1 MRKCGYVAIIGK
13 PNAGKSTLMNALL
26 GCELSIVNKKAQT
39 TRNKIL
45 GIFTEKNIQIV
56 FIDTPGLFEPKY
68 ELQKF
73 MMSELKSSFKEADII
88 LHIIDVTEF
97 SMRALKDI
105 EDRFAKEFKGK
116 KRIVVLNKIDLEEQ
130 DDVKSKMVMLK
141 EEFKFETIIPIS
153 AKEDFNLTEVQR
165 EITDNLP
172 VSEFFFDDEILTDK
186 PEKFFVAE
194 IIRQKILDLYQ
205 DEVPYSDYV
214 DIVEFIERKDAK
226 DYINAEIVLERETQ
240 KIIFIGRNGD
250 KIKMLGKFARE
261 GIEKFLKK
269 EVYLKLFVKVRK
281 DWRKDKKFL
290 RDAYKNQ

>member
-13 PNAGKSTLMNALL
+13 PNAGKSTLMNAFL

-45 GIFTEKNIQIV
+45 GIYTDKNIQIV

-73 MMSELKSSFKEADII
+73 MMTELKSSFNEADII
-88 LHIIDVTEF
+88 LHLIDVTEF
-97 SMRALKDI
+97 SIRALKDI
-105 EDRFAKEFKGK
+105 EARFAKEFKGK
-116 KRIVVLNKIDLEEQ
+116 KRIVVLNKIDLAEQ
-130 DDVKSKMVMLK
+130 DDVKSKMLMLK

-153 AKEDFNLTEVQR
+153 AKEEFNLNEVHR
-165 EITDNLP
+165 EIVENLP

-194 IIRQKILDLYQ
+194 IIRQKILDMYQ
-205 DEVPYSDYV
+205 DEVPYSVYV

-226 DYINAEIVLERETQ
+226 DYINAEIVLERESQ
-240 KIIFIGRNGD
+240 KVIFIGRNGD
-250 KIKMLGKFARE
+250 KIKTLGRVARE
-261 GIEKFLKK
+261 SIEKFLKK

-281 DWRKDKKFL
+281 DWRKDRKFL
-290 RDAYKNQ
+290 RDAYKQ

>member
-205 DEVPYSDYV
+205 DEVPYSVYV

-290 RDAYKNQ
+290 REAYKQ

>member
-73 MMSELKSSFKEADII
+73 MMSELRSSFKEADII

-97 SMRALKDI
+97 SIRALKEI
-105 EDRFAKEFKGK
+105 EERFAKDFKGK
-116 KRIVVLNKIDLEEQ
+116 KRIVVLNKIDLAEQ
-130 DDVKSKMVMLK
+130 DDVKSKMLMLK

-153 AKEDFNLTEVQR
+153 AKEDFNLTEVRR

-186 PEKFFVAE
+186 PEKFFVSE

-205 DEVPYSDYV
+205 DEVPYSVYV

-250 KIKMLGKFARE
+250 KIKLLGKIARE

-290 RDAYKNQ
+290 REAYKQ

>member
-13 PNAGKSTLMNALL
+13 PNAGKSTLMNAFL
-26 GCELSIVNKKAQT
+26 GLELSIVNKKAQT

-73 MMSELKSSFKEADII
+73 MMSELKSSFNEADII
-88 LHIIDVTEF
+88 LHIIDVSDF
-97 SMRALKDI
+97 NIRALKEI
-105 EDRFAKEFKGK
+105 ETRFAKEFKGK
-116 KRIVVLNKIDLEEQ
+116 KRIIALNKIDLAEQ
-130 DDVKSKMVMLK
+130 DDVKSQMLMLK
-141 EEFKFETIIPIS
+141 EEFKYDTIIPVS
-153 AKEDFNLTEVQR
+153 AKESFNLPELQR
-165 EITDNLP
+165 VIVDNLP

-205 DEVPYSDYV
+205 DEVPYSVYV
-214 DIVEFIERKDAK
+214 DIVDFIERKEAK
-226 DYINAEIVLERETQ
+226 DYINAEIVLERESQ

-250 KIKMLGKFARE
+250 KIKSLGKIARE
-261 GIEKFLKK
+261 AIEKFLKK

-281 DWRKDKKFL
+281 DWRKDRKFL
-290 RDAYKNQ
+290 REAYKS